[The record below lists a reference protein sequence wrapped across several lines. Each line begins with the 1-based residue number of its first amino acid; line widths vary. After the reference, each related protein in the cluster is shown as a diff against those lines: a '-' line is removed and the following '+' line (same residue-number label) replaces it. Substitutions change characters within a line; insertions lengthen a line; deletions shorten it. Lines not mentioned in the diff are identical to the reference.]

1 MLHFKRINMLKNIFK
16 HPPRF
21 TYTQPNGVKNTNVME
36 RGISNS
42 GHLTSS
48 LQAKKKKKDGK
59 KQKNRWKIE
68 LLLMWF
74 GYLPDFVNIKTIL
87 NDGLTYKKQAFSK
100 QYERATVLS
109 ALHIT

>member
-1 MLHFKRINMLKNIFK
+1 
-16 HPPRF
+16 
-21 TYTQPNGVKNTNVME
+21 
-36 RGISNS
+36 
-42 GHLTSS
+42 
-48 LQAKKKKKDGK
+48 
-59 KQKNRWKIE
+59 
-68 LLLMWF
+68 MWF

>member
-1 MLHFKRINMLKNIFK
+1 MLKNILK

-59 KQKNRWKIE
+59 KTEKQVKNRTTSDVVW
-68 LLLMWF
+68 LF
-74 GYLPDFVNIKTIL
+74 T
-87 NDGLTYKKQAFSK
+87 
-100 QYERATVLS
+100 
-109 ALHIT
+109 